1 MSIKYDGEGTFKI
14 FQVGKGSDCSSKEDF
29 QSVYAA
35 QYDLLLQDGKDNAK
49 RWKSKVEDIIS
60 CLNDWKKA
68 HDSNNT
74 AALHQKYR
82 DHQSYE
88 SRTNSYKK
96 RKMIATNHDLQE
108 EIKQDAIK
116 KLKIFGVSTKMNGW
130 VHTAR
135 KIPNE
140 EK

>member
-14 FQVGKGSDCSSKEDF
+14 IQVGTGSDCSSEEDF
-29 QSVYAA
+29 QSVHVA
-35 QYDLLLQDGKDNAK
+35 QYNLLLQDGKDNAK
-49 RWKSKVEDIIS
+49 NWKSKMEDMNS

-74 AALHQKYR
+74 TALCQKCR

-88 SRTNSYKK
+88 SRPNSNKK
-96 RKMIATNHDLQE
+96 RKTIANNRDLRE

-116 KLKIFGVSTKMNGW
+116 QLKTFGVLT
-130 VHTAR
+130 
-135 KIPNE
+135 E
-140 EK
+140 